1 MEWPL
6 SSRHDRPAYC
16 LMQRGIRKVNWK
28 SVIGGT
34 RTHFR
39 RWIRHCR
46 NGYFSSLQGSAKAV
60 ARASAVGYAS
70 SNGADGTLTV
80 VHEDDADH
88 YTVAEN
94 DLTLEGA

>member
-1 MEWPL
+1 
-6 SSRHDRPAYC
+6 
-16 LMQRGIRKVNWK
+16 
-28 SVIGGT
+28 
-34 RTHFR
+34 
-39 RWIRHCR
+39 
-46 NGYFSSLQGSAKAV
+46 
-60 ARASAVGYAS
+60 VGYAS